1 MKKLLAIILLC
12 VLLVGCSSHEVETNE
27 ATESPV
33 AEVPTAPAAAE
44 AESPTEAE
52 TEPVDQQLP
61 MVAVSI
67 PLSVETMNAN
77 DGNMIFRKTSQS
89 MQLTMRD
96 PDVADKIILDFLNR
110 VDTLTADADTV
121 RQAAEAAYTA
131 DDTWVTYFHD
141 VIYTVNR
148 ADHGVLSMYGELTS
162 YSGGNRPISQCL
174 AANYN
179 MVSGDVLTLGS
190 ILYHIDCKDDI
201 ANLVISNLDSVA
213 EEKSLFDEYQD
224 IVKQRFERDESF
236 DEDWYFTNKGLSFYF
251 APYEIAP
258 YSSGVIIAEIPYS
271 DLVGLISAEFFPAE
285 EVESNGE
292 LFCVSA
298 ENAKMDQFTQIAE
311 VIADNDGKMFFL
323 YTNGTVRNV
332 HIQTIPSADDY
343 VIEASTSVFA
353 TYTLTPGDAIMLKI
367 LPSEESPNLQIS
379 YESGGET
386 QVIILSGEY
395 LNG

>member
-1 MKKLLAIILLC
+1 MKKILAILLLC
-12 VLLVGCSSHEVETNE
+12 VLLVGCGPQKVQEIES
-27 ATESPV
+27 TEPPV
-33 AEVPTAPAAAE
+33 AEVTTEPVSAE
-44 AESPTEAE
+44 TEPPTEAE
-52 TEPVDQQLP
+52 TEPADQQLP

-67 PLSVETMNAN
+67 PLSVDTMEAD
-77 DGNMIFRKTSQS
+77 DGNTIFRKTSQS

-131 DDTWVTYFHD
+131 DDTWANYFLD
-141 VIYTVNR
+141 VIYTINR

-162 YSGGNRPISQCL
+162 YSGGNRPLSQCL

-201 ANLVISNLDSVA
+201 ANLVVSCLDSVA
-213 EEKSLFDEYQD
+213 EEKSLFDDYQD
-224 IVKQRFERDESF
+224 IVMQRFARDESF
-236 DEDWYFTNKGLSFYF
+236 DEDWYFTNTCLCFYF

-258 YSSGVIIAEIPYS
+258 SSSGVIITEIPYS
-271 DLVGLISAEFFPAE
+271 DLAGLISDEFFPAE

-292 LFCVSA
+292 ILCVSA
-298 ENAKMDQFTQIAE
+298 ENAQMDQFSQIAE
-311 VIADNDGKMFFL
+311 MIADNDGEMFFL

-332 HIQTIPSADDY
+332 YIQTIPSTDDY
-343 VIEASTSVFA
+343 VIEASTSVFS
-353 TYTLTPGDAIMLKI
+353 TYTLTPGDAVMLKI
-367 LPSEESPNLQIS
+367 LPNEETPTLQIS
-379 YESGGET
+379 YESSGQT
-386 QVIILSGEY
+386 QVIILSAEY
-395 LNG
+395 LKG